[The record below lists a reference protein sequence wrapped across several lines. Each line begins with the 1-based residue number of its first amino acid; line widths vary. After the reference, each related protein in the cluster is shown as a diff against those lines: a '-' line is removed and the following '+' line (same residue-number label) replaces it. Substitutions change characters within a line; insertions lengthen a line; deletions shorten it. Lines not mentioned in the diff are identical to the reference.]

1 MVRLEE
7 KDAAS
12 VALCQLRMTTH
23 TAKTLKRQK
32 QGTRKQK
39 TEEELER
46 VSQDG
51 EDKVWSFPPSQQTPV
66 CPVSK

>member
-51 EDKVWSFPPSQQTPV
+51 EDKV
-66 CPVSK
+66 